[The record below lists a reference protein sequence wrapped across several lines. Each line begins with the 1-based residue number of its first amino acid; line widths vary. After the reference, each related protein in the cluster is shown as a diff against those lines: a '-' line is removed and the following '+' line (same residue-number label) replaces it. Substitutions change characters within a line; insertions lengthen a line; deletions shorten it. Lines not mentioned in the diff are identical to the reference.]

1 MHLSAFEYHLPEH
14 LIAQESAERRD
25 ASRLLVLRRTREG
38 SPAGIA
44 HHVFSDLPGLLSPGD
59 LLVLNDTR
67 VVAARLVGRRARTE
81 GKWEGLFVREQPDG
95 TWELLVQTRGRLLV
109 GETLLVDS
117 PGATDELRL
126 VLIGKTPS
134 GRWLVRPSVH
144 GPVGTVL
151 ARHGQVPI
159 PPYIRK
165 GRANDEDS
173 QRYQTVFARHEGA
186 VAAPTAGLHF
196 TPEVFAQLSARG
208 IEYAFVTLHV
218 GPGTFQ
224 PVKVEDVSQHR
235 VEPEWGELPDAT
247 TAAIASCKARGGRVV
262 AVGTTSVRLLETAAL
277 SLASPGSNKPEAQAK
292 ERSTSPSLALQA
304 CGERAPGLPAWSG
317 LCDLTISPPFTFR
330 VVDALV
336 TNFHLPRSSLL
347 LLVAAFAGLDAVRA
361 AYAEAV
367 ERQYRF
373 YSYGDAMLIL

>member
-1 MHLSAFEYHLPEH
+1 MHLSAFDYDLPEH
-14 LIAQESAERRD
+14 LIAQEPAERRD
-25 ASRLLVLRRTREG
+25 ASRLLVLRRPRAD

-44 HHVFSDLPGLLSPGD
+44 HHVFTDLPGLLSRGD

-95 TWELLVQTRGRLLV
+95 LWELLVQTRGRLLV

-117 PGATDELRL
+117 PGAPDELRL
-126 VLIGKTPS
+126 VLTSKTPS
-134 GRWLVRPSVH
+134 GRWLVRPSVS

-165 GRANDEDS
+165 GRASAADS
-173 QRYQTVFARHEGA
+173 LRYQTVFARHEGA

-196 TPEVFAQLSARG
+196 TPEIFAALSARG
-208 IEYAFVTLHV
+208 IEHAFVTLHV

-224 PVKVEDVSQHR
+224 PVTVEEVSRHR
-235 VEPEWGELPDAT
+235 VEPEWGELSAA
-247 TAAIASCKARGGRVV
+247 TAAAIDSCKARGGRVV
-262 AVGTTSVRLLETAAL
+262 AVGTTSVRLLESAV
-277 SLASPGSNKPEAQAK
+277 LANKGRIEN
-292 ERSTSPSLALQA
+292 PSDV
-304 CGERAPGLPAWSG
+304 G
-317 LCDLTISPPFTFR
+317 LCDLTICPPFTFR
-330 VVDALV
+330 VVDALL

-347 LLVAAFAGLDAVRA
+347 LLVAAFAGLDTVRA

-367 ERQYRF
+367 EQQYRF